1 MLENKLYTMKEA
13 SKFLSVHPDTL
24 RRWEKSGHIKSIRI
38 GARRDRRYTKET
50 IEEIISHK
58 T

>member
-50 IEEIISHK
+50 I
-58 T
+58 